1 MPYIRLGEKEL
12 SIYQNPGY
20 LYSDIVIKESTSKLF
35 GELNIPLRWGEF
47 EHREYLNLESFY
59 TEKEATDILEKK
71 FMKFLTTLSEKG
83 VQIIEKDVKIVKHIW
98 NTNTFDIVK
107 LA

>member
-1 MPYIRLGEKEL
+1 M
-12 SIYQNPGY
+12 
-20 LYSDIVIKESTSKLF
+20 
-35 GELNIPLRWGEF
+35 RWGEF

-83 VQIIEKDVKIVKHIW
+83 VQIIEKDVTISKSGDMWIMDGTLTLSEPVTTLKKVE
-98 NTNTFDIVK
+98 NTMPIETVGN
-107 LA
+107 